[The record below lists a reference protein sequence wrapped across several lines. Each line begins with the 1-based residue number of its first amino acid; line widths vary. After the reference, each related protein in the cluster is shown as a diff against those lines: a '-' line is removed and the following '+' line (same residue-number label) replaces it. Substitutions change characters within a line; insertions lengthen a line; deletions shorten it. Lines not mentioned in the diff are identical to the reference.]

1 MTIYLRSILFGW
13 AIGYSQGSTDK
24 VILYINN
31 QESRDR
37 PDYFFDPV
45 VPTVSKLFFGNTAIL
60 KGKSID
66 FRSKER
72 GRSARLLIFH
82 LRKKEQKQ
90 HEKSRAKSPREQ
102 MKCLLQWVLFRL
114 KSKKH
119 RL

>member
-1 MTIYLRSILFGW
+1 MAFVPHYRLFYKYVMTIYLRSILFGW

-60 KGKSID
+60 KGKVLTS
-66 FRSKER
+66 
-72 GRSARLLIFH
+72 GQ
-82 LRKKEQKQ
+82 KKKVVR
-90 HEKSRAKSPREQ
+90 HDY
-102 MKCLLQWVLFRL
+102 
-114 KSKKH
+114 
-119 RL
+119 

>member
-1 MTIYLRSILFGW
+1 MAFVPHYRLFYKYVMTIYLRSILFGW

-60 KGKSID
+60 QRQSID
-66 FRSKER
+66 FRSKEK

-82 LRKKEQKQ
+82 LRKEEQKQ
-90 HEKSRAKSPREQ
+90 HEK
-102 MKCLLQWVLFRL
+102 
-114 KSKKH
+114 
-119 RL
+119 